1 MNLKEV
7 VVMQLYAIRYGE
19 QFKYGTKGTVYKNAE
34 QPGEVI
40 SDFPFLYYLAELEGK
55 WILIDTGFREEAL
68 AISVGVT
75 LLPIESELAE
85 VFGGMPIISQ
95 IILTHSH
102 WDHVNNLDLYPGV
115 PVTMSKAT
123 YDLILREG
131 AEHVKESLEGRQ
143 LHLMEQEVVIADKF
157 TLQLMGG
164 HTPDSCVVYFE
175 EAGKKYVI
183 TGDECYTCDNV
194 YQNIP
199 IGISHDGDKNEAF
212 IADTRERGLIPLPFH
227 DAEILKK
234 YPRVSE
240 NIVRII

>member
-1 MNLKEV
+1 
-7 VVMQLYAIRYGE
+7 MQLYAIRYGE
-19 QFKYGTKGTVYKNAE
+19 QFKYGTKGTVYKGAE

-55 WILIDTGFREEAL
+55 WILIDTGFREEDL
-68 AISVGVT
+68 AASMGVT
-75 LLPIESELAE
+75 LLSIEPELAK
-85 VFGGMPIISQ
+85 VFGGMPIISH

-115 PVTMSKAT
+115 PVTMSRAT

-131 AEHVKESLEGRQ
+131 AEHVKESLKGRQ
-143 LHLMEQEVVIADKF
+143 LHLVEQEAVIAEKF
-157 TLQLMGG
+157 TLRLVGG
-164 HTPDSCVVYFE
+164 HTPDSCVIYFE

-183 TGDECYTCDNV
+183 TGDECYTCNNV

-199 IGISHDGDKNEAF
+199 IGISYDGEKNAAF
-212 IADTRERGLIPLPFH
+212 IADTREKGLISLPFH

-234 YPRVSE
+234 NFRMSG
-240 NIVRII
+240 NIVQII